1 MITINVYDF
10 LIQAPSACVQNSRQ
24 YTKKSQSMWT
34 RTVYTAW
41 VSLQQASFLSIQDTD

>member
-10 LIQAPSACVQNSRQ
+10 LIQAPSACVQNSIH
-24 YTKKSQSMWT
+24 KKSQSMWT